1 MVLLN
6 LYEAFCSFM
15 ISTKKYS
22 KRKEIENIN
31 HFKMT
36 ENLAGLFL
44 DPILLNLPSTCGGN
58 TKSLLDSM
66 VISAVLA
73 GILCKPRT

>member
-1 MVLLN
+1 
-6 LYEAFCSFM
+6 
-15 ISTKKYS
+15 
-22 KRKEIENIN
+22 
-31 HFKMT
+31 MT

-58 TKSLLDSM
+58 AKSLLDSM

-73 GILCKPRT
+73 GIRCKPRT

>member
-1 MVLLN
+1 
-6 LYEAFCSFM
+6 
-15 ISTKKYS
+15 
-22 KRKEIENIN
+22 
-31 HFKMT
+31 MT

-58 TKSLLDSM
+58 AKSLLDSM
-66 VISAVLA
+66 VISAVPA